1 MRRKVFSGAVV
12 LWLLSYST
20 ATAQANVAPITNVAP
35 GADTVLSFSE
45 AKLRMLRYNMGLLA
59 NYYDINIAKAKV
71 ITARAWNNP
80 NLIFNGDMYNT
91 ETNEYLRTR
100 NQQLFQLEQV
110 FSVSG
115 KHINSVRLARVGV
128 EMAEKQMEDV
138 LRALLFELGNTYS
151 DVAALQSKSILYR
164 QVIFNYDRLM
174 EFTRRQL
181 QVGAISPLESV
192 RLEAEYLDVKTD
204 ALRNYNDLEEALA
217 NLRTL
222 LVYPQD
228 TTFWVEQRTPVIGS
242 EFDVTDLSNQAIAIR
257 PDLEASKINIRYQ
270 KQNLKLQ
277 NSNATPD
284 IKVGYQPQDR
294 GSNYIRPYHGYTT
307 ELLLPLYNRNQGNIK
322 QARFSIKQS
331 ELQFLQLENQVRN
344 EVVGAYNKYR
354 SSNSGLSN
362 FDASF
367 LERLRQLNIST
378 HENFQKRNISLLQF
392 IDQQRIYIQTNIEL
406 IELRQLYLN
415 NVNELNFYV
424 GTNIIEY

>member
-1 MRRKVFSGAVV
+1 
-12 LWLLSYST
+12 
-20 ATAQANVAPITNVAP
+20 
-35 GADTVLSFSE
+35 
-45 AKLRMLRYNMGLLA
+45 
-59 NYYDINIAKAKV
+59 
-71 ITARAWNNP
+71 
-80 NLIFNGDMYNT
+80 
-91 ETNEYLRTR
+91 
-100 NQQLFQLEQV
+100 LFQLEQV
-110 FSVSG
+110 FSISG

-164 QVIFNYDRLM
+164 QVISNYDKLM

-181 QVGAISPLESV
+181 QVGAISPLEGV
-192 RLEAEYLDVKTD
+192 RLEAEYLDVKAD

-222 LVYPQD
+222 LIYPQD
-228 TTFWVEQRTPVIGS
+228 TTFWVEQRTPVFGS
-242 EFDVTDLSNQAIAIR
+242 EFDVTELANQAVTIR

-277 NSNATPD
+277 NANSVPD

-307 ELLLPLYNRNQGNIK
+307 EVLLPLYNRNQGNIK
-322 QARFSIKQS
+322 SAQFSIKQS

-354 SSNSGLSN
+354 STNAGLTN
-362 FDASF
+362 FNADF
-367 LERLRQLNIST
+367 LDRLRQLNIST

-406 IELRQLYLN
+406 IELKQLYLN

-424 GTNIIEY
+424 GTHIIEY

>member
-1 MRRKVFSGAVV
+1 MKRRVFTGTV
-12 LWLLSYST
+12 LIWLLSC
-20 ATAQANVAPITNVAP
+20 AAAMAQS
-35 GADTVLSFSE
+35 DTVLTFQE
-45 AKLRMLRYNMGLLA
+45 AKLRMVRHNMGLLA
-59 NYYDINIAKAKV
+59 GYYDINIAKAKV

-80 NLIFNGDMYNT
+80 NMIFNGDLWNS

-100 NQQLFQLEQV
+100 NQHLFQLEQI
-110 FSVSG
+110 FSISG
-115 KHINSVRLARVGV
+115 KHINSVKLARVGV

-138 LRALLFELGNTYS
+138 LRGLFFELGNNYS

-164 QVIFNYDRLM
+164 QVISNYDKLM

-181 QVGAISPLESV
+181 QVGAISQVEGV
-192 RLEAEYLDVKTD
+192 RLEAEYLDVKAE
-204 ALRNYNDLEEALA
+204 ALRNYNDLETALV

-222 LVYPQD
+222 LQYPQD
-228 TTFWVEQRTPVIGS
+228 TTFWVEQRPPVIG
-242 EFDVTDLSNQAIAIR
+242 EQFDVKGLSDRAVVIR

-270 KQNLKLQ
+270 RQNLKLQ
-277 NSNATPD
+277 KSNATPD

-307 ELLLPLYNRNQGNIK
+307 EIFLPMYNRNQGNIK
-322 QARFSIKQS
+322 QAQHLAKQS

-344 EVVGAYNKYR
+344 EVVGAYNRYV
-354 SSNSGLSN
+354 SSNTGLAN
-362 FDASF
+362 YNADF
-367 LERLRQLNIST
+367 LARLKQLNQST
-378 HENFQKRNISLLQF
+378 NENFQKRNISLLQF

-406 IELRQLYLN
+406 IELKQLYLN

>member
-1 MRRKVFSGAVV
+1 MKRRLFYGTVMA
-12 LWLLSYST
+12 WLLSCT
-20 ATAQANVAPITNVAP
+20 TITAQV
-35 GADTVLSFSE
+35 DTVLSFQD
-45 AKLRMLRYNMGLLA
+45 AKVRMLRSNLDLLA
-59 NYYDINIAKAKV
+59 GYYDINIAKAKV

-80 NLIFNGDMYNT
+80 NMVFNGDMWNT
-91 ETNEYLRTR
+91 ETNEYLKTR
-100 NQQLFQLEQV
+100 NQHLFQLEQV
-110 FSVSG
+110 FSISG

-151 DVAALQSKSILYR
+151 DVAALQAKSILYR
-164 QVIFNYDRLM
+164 QVLSNYDKLM

-181 QVGAISPLESV
+181 QVGAISQVEGV
-192 RLEAEYLDVKTD
+192 RLEAEYLDVKAE
-204 ALRNYNDLEEALA
+204 ALRNHNDLEESLA

-228 TTFWVEQRTPVIGS
+228 TTFYVEQKPPVIGS
-242 EFDVTDLSNQAIAIR
+242 EFEINTLMDQAISIR

-277 NSNATPD
+277 NSNSMPD

-322 QARFSIKQS
+322 QAQHSVKQS

-344 EVVGAYNKYR
+344 EVMAAYNKYK
-354 SSNSGLSN
+354 SSNNGLAN
-362 FDASF
+362 YNAEF
-367 LERLRQLNIST
+367 LERLRQLNQST
-378 HENFQKRNISLLQF
+378 NENFQKRNISLLQF

-406 IELRQLYLN
+406 IELKRLFLN

>member
-1 MRRKVFSGAVV
+1 MKHRFFYATA
-12 LWLLSYST
+12 LAWLLFC
-20 ATAQANVAPITNVAP
+20 ATAMAQINT
-35 GADTVLSFSE
+35 ADTILSFQE
-45 AKLRMLRYNMGLLA
+45 AKIRMLRSNLSMLA
-59 NYYDINIAKAKV
+59 GYYDINIAKAKV

-80 NLIFNGDMYNT
+80 NMVFNGDMWNS

-100 NQQLFQLEQV
+100 NQHLFQLEQV
-110 FSVSG
+110 FSISG

-151 DVAALQSKSILYR
+151 DVAALQSKSILYK
-164 QVIFNYDRLM
+164 QVLKNYDKLM

-181 QVGAISPLESV
+181 QVGAISQVEGV
-192 RLEAEYLDVKTD
+192 RLEAEYLDVKAE

-228 TTFWVEQRTPVIGS
+228 TSFYVEQKPPVIGTEFNVGELS
-242 EFDVTDLSNQAIAIR
+242 EQAVTIR

-277 NSNATPD
+277 NSNSMPD

-322 QARFSIKQS
+322 QAQHSVKQS

-344 EVVGAYNKYR
+344 EVTAAYNKYK
-354 SSNSGLSN
+354 SSNTGLAN
-362 FDASF
+362 YNAEF
-367 LERLRQLNIST
+367 LDRLNQLNQST
-378 HENFQKRNISLLQF
+378 NENFQKRNISLLQF

-406 IELRQLYLN
+406 IELKQLYLN